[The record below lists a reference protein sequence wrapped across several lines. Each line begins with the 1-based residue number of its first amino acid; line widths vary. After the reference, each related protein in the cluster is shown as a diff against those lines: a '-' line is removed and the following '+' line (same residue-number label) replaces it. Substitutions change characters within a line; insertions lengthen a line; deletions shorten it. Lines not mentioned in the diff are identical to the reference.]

1 MAGAKPC
8 LGYASRTA
16 AIIAYRRA
24 GASTGEIAALIGI
37 STNTVTAL
45 EASAARS
52 PKRAALN
59 EHPGRAVLLPVEMF
73 DKLSPHAAK
82 RGRSVTHLVRVIL
95 RTLVDENMIDAVLD
109 DGAEWGQA

>member
-1 MAGAKPC
+1 MGSAKSC
-8 LGYASRTA
+8 RGYPSRTA

-24 GASTGEIAALIGI
+24 GASTGEIADLIGI
-37 STNTVTAL
+37 NANTVTAL

-52 PKRAALN
+52 QRRAAST
-59 EHPGRAVLLPVEMF
+59 EHPGRAVLLPVETF

-82 RGRSVTHLVRVIL
+82 RGRSVSHLVRALIQTV
-95 RTLVDENMIDAVLD
+95 VEENMIDAVLD

>member
-1 MAGAKPC
+1 MGSAKSC
-8 LGYASRTA
+8 LGYPSRTA
-16 AIIAYRRA
+16 AVIAYRRA
-24 GASTGEIAALIGI
+24 GASTGEIAKLIGI

-52 PKRAALN
+52 QKRAAST
-59 EHPGRAVLLPVEMF
+59 EHPGRAVLLPVELF

-82 RGRSVTHLVRVIL
+82 RGRSVSHLVRSLIQTV
-95 RTLVDENMIDAVLD
+95 VEESMIDAVLD